1 MRYIHNVDIQLL
13 CANKKKKMKKILILA
28 LMTIGMNSIQAQEVK
43 SIEAEGN
50 LESPN
55 PCGCVELSE
64 VTNEHNP
71 ADILT
76 GMGKCIELKD
86 FDKAAKLFAISGVY
100 GTYDKYRV
108 ADKSAHQA
116 LLMLQQNI
124 LMNIDEKDKE
134 PLMTSLNKT
143 LEKGSEELNIV
154 CNTIR
159 KIGMPN
165 YYPKYMIQH
174 GIQAFM
180 DNKGDGLVE
189 EFDDIESWNL
199 ALNNYLHC
207 GE

>member
-1 MRYIHNVDIQLL
+1 
-13 CANKKKKMKKILILA
+13 MKKILILV
-28 LMTIGMNSIQAQEVK
+28 LMTLGMNNIQAQVIK

-71 ADILT
+71 ADILS

-86 FDKAAKLFAISGVY
+86 FDKAAELFAISGVY

-108 ADKSAHQA
+108 KDMSAHQA
-116 LLMLQQNI
+116 LLVLQQSI
-124 LMNIDEKDKE
+124 LMNIEEKDKE
-134 PLMTSLNKT
+134 SLISSLNKT
-143 LEKGSEELNIV
+143 LEKDSKELNIV
-154 CNTIR
+154 CQTIR
-159 KIGMPN
+159 KIGAPN

-189 EFDDIESWNL
+189 EFDSEKSWNL